1 MGQLQLPDKEMP
13 AGPLIPTPRP
23 GQYHATGTG
32 DSSSGALS
40 NFRTLPENRIILKKI
55 SSSKH
60 QPARA
65 ALYKW
70 ENGHKRE
77 APGAGLAVCPATG
90 TGPSQDHTPPWGQ
103 EPSGTGKVQVQH
115 GSGNTAVP
123 ASSPQ
128 LSPARAAPQKRSPS
142 ASPQAVASHHSLSPP
157 PAQRGCTMALP
168 NPTTMVACTPQHG
181 VGTTLHH
188 SGDTSQYMK
197 PTKHTTAPHSK
208 GCGGARYSWGQAG
221 HLGRTVRECWNTE
234 TSRDQPCSTPKC

>member
-40 NFRTLPENRIILKKI
+40 NFRTLPEDRIILKKI

-90 TGPSQDHTPPWGQ
+90 TGPSQDHTP
-103 EPSGTGKVQVQH
+103 H
-115 GSGNTAVP
+115 GD
-123 ASSPQ
+123 
-128 LSPARAAPQKRSPS
+128 RSLLAQGRS
-142 ASPQAVASHHSLSPP
+142 RCSKALATWLCQP
-157 PAQRGCTMALP
+157 PALSSALQELPPRRGVPVHPLKLW
-168 NPTTMVACTPQHG
+168 H
-181 VGTTLHH
+181 
-188 SGDTSQYMK
+188 
-197 PTKHTTAPHSK
+197 HTTACHLHLLREAAPWPCQTPPPWPHAPHSMD
-208 GCGGARYSWGQAG
+208 WGPPCTT
-221 HLGRTVRECWNTE
+221 LGT
-234 TSRDQPCSTPKC
+234 PAST